1 MLCAWQ
7 VYETL
12 AAMAAA
18 EFPASSWRLAK
29 GSVPAVQYRAQ
40 LLVVLDGLVAAAEA
54 GADVTGGLQVRL

>member
-1 MLCAWQ
+1 
-7 VYETL
+7 
-12 AAMAAA
+12 MAAA